1 MNIRRALATIA
12 LLAVVAGASSAATLF
27 VAGRAGE
34 EARDFPTLAEVVELI
49 EADYVN
55 KADLAP
61 GDLEAAA
68 IRGIIEALDD
78 PYTSYASPAQ
88 AEVAF
93 DYTGAF
99 DGIGAEVNLTDGQ
112 VLIHAPLP
120 DSPAER
126 AGLLPGDVVLSVDGR
141 SLFDMTL
148 LDAVSLIRGP
158 KGTTVT
164 LRVLRP
170 GNPDAFDVRVERD
183 TITIASVDSRLLAED
198 PRIGYVELS
207 TFQGATPGQFRTA
220 MHDLRSAG
228 AQAYVLDLRNNA
240 GGLVSAAVD
249 IAGEFIDGGVVVAL
263 VDSDGEAF
271 EYTASEGGEALT
283 EPLVVLVNGFTASAA
298 EILAGA
304 LQDGGRAQVVGSKT
318 FGKGSFNTVYDL
330 RNDGGLFLTTG
341 RWRTPSGRML
351 EGGGL
356 EPDILIGPE
365 AGPATLARA
374 AESATHQHGGDHI
387 GISPQRQPG
396 RSVVGCLVPVG
407 RVSGDDLIE
416 FGRLAAEYGSAE
428 LRLTVQQNVLIP
440 NVPDERLGAL
450 LAEPLLGTYSP
461 KPSPWIRW

>member
-1 MNIRRALATIA
+1 MNIRRAFAIIA
-12 LLAVVAGASSAATLF
+12 LLAVAAGASSAATFF
-27 VAGRAGE
+27 VVNRGDEQPREFA
-34 EARDFPTLAEVVELI
+34 TLTEVVELI
-49 EADYVN
+49 EAGYVN
-55 KADLAP
+55 KAELEP
-61 GDLEAAA
+61 GDLETAA

-99 DGIGAEVNLTDGQ
+99 DGIGAEVNLTGGQ

-126 AGLLPGDVVLSVDGR
+126 AGLLPGDVMLAVDGQ
-141 SLFDMTL
+141 SLSHMTL
-148 LDAVSLIRGP
+148 LDAVALIRGP
-158 KGTTVT
+158 KGTIVT
-164 LRVLRP
+164 LRILRP
-170 GNPDAFDVRVERD
+170 GNPDAFDVEVERD

-198 PRIGYVELS
+198 ARIGYVRLT

-249 IAGEFIDGGVVVAL
+249 IAGEFIDGGAVVAL
-263 VDSDGEAF
+263 VDSDEQVF
-271 EYTASEGGEALT
+271 EYAASEGGEALT

-304 LQDGGRAQVVGSKT
+304 LQDGGRARVVGSKT

-330 RNDGGLFLTTG
+330 DNDGGLFLTTG

-356 EPDILIGPE
+356 QPDITVGPE
-365 AGPATLARA
+365 VDPQAVARVGALVQALCAEAEAVRGIATNPGFVEAMEALC
-374 AESATHQHGGDHI
+374 AESATGG
-387 GISPQRQPG
+387 QPPPADQG
-396 RSVVGCLVPVG
+396 DPVL
-407 RVSGDDLIE
+407 D
-416 FGRLAAEYGSAE
+416 AA
-428 LRLTVQQNVLIP
+428 V
-440 NVPDERLGAL
+440 GAL
-450 LAEPLLGTYSP
+450 QEELDG
-461 KPSPWIRW
+461 

>member
-1 MNIRRALATIA
+1 MNIRRALAIIA
-12 LLAVVAGASSAATLF
+12 LLAVVAGASSAATFF
-27 VAGRAGE
+27 VAGRGGE
-34 EARDFPTLAEVVELI
+34 EPREFATLAEVVELV
-49 EADYVN
+49 EAGYVN
-55 KADLAP
+55 KADLEP
-61 GDLEAAA
+61 GDLETAA
-68 IRGIIEALDD
+68 IRGIIEALGD

-99 DGIGAEVNLTDGQ
+99 DGIGAEVNLTGGQ

-141 SLFDMTL
+141 SLFHMTL

-158 KGTTVT
+158 KGTSVT
-164 LRVLRP
+164 LRILRP
-170 GNPDAFDVRVERD
+170 GSPDAFEVQVERE
-183 TITIASVDSRLLAED
+183 TITIASVNSRLLAD
-198 PRIGYVELS
+198 DARIGYVQLT

-220 MHDLRSAG
+220 MRDLRDAG

-240 GGLVSAAVD
+240 GGLVSAAVE
-249 IAGEFIDGGVVVAL
+249 IAGEFIDGGAVVAL

-304 LQDGGRAQVVGSKT
+304 LQDAGRARVAGSKT

-330 RNDGGLFLTTG
+330 NNEGGLFLTTG
-341 RWRTPSGRML
+341 RWRTPAGRML

-356 EPDILIGPE
+356 QPDIAVGPE
-365 AGPATLARA
+365 TDPQTLARVGA
-374 AESATHQHGGDHI
+374 LAHSLCGELEAVRALAVNSRFVEALEALCATSTGSG
-387 GISPQRQPG
+387 QPEL
-396 RSVVGCLVPVG
+396 SE
-407 RVSGDDLIE
+407 GDDPALD
-416 FGRLAAEYGSAE
+416 AAV
-428 LRLTVQQNVLIP
+428 R
-440 NVPDERLGAL
+440 AL
-450 LAEPLLGTYSP
+450 QATLDG
-461 KPSPWIRW
+461 